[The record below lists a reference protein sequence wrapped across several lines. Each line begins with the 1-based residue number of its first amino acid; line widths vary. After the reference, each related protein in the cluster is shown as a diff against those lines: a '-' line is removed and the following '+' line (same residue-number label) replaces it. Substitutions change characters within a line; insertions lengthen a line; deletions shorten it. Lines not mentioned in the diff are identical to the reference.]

1 MVAPAAA
8 AAPVAK
14 GGVAAAGTS
23 HLGSA
28 ALASGIHGVGAS
40 SGLLTA
46 GSMFGGLSTLSSM
59 ANPLMMGLSALQG
72 INSYRQGQYQ
82 SSMAEVQQLQA
93 VAESE
98 LKQVQAMEKGNE
110 TMRRLLAMNATVIAN
125 GAAGNIDPTSGSA
138 RKLQEVN
145 EAYAAR
151 DLKKL
156 EAYQRSYKT
165 YGDVQSEMFALAGDE
180 YSTQGTVGFLTGV
193 GQATYFG
200 MKYGV

>member
-1 MVAPAAA
+1 MIQGAI

-14 GGVAAAGTS
+14 GGVSVASSTIPTLLTNSAGIAPGLT
-23 HLGSA
+23 
-28 ALASGIHGVGAS
+28 ASGV
-40 SGLLTA
+40 L
-46 GSMFGGLSTLSSM
+46 GGLSSY

-72 INSYRQGQYQ
+72 INSYRQGQYR

-98 LKQVQAMEKGNE
+98 LKQVQAVEKGNE
-110 TMRRLLAMNATVIAN
+110 TMRRLLAMNATVVAN

-138 RKLQEVN
+138 RVLQEVN
-145 EAYAAR
+145 EAYAAK

-180 YSTQGTVGFLTGV
+180 YETQGTVGFLTGV

>member
-1 MVAPAAA
+1 MA
-8 AAPVAK
+8 AK
-14 GGVAAAGTS
+14 GLVAAAGTK
-23 HLGSA
+23 HLGA
-28 ALASGIHGVGAS
+28 AAISSGIHGLGAS
-40 SGLLTA
+40 SGLMAGGLTA
-46 GSMFGGLSTLSSM
+46 GSMLGGLSAY

-82 SSMAEVQQLQA
+82 SAMAEVNQLQA
-93 VAESE
+93 ITDSE
-98 LKQVQAMEKGNE
+98 LKQVQAIEKGNE
-110 TMRRLLAMNATVIAN
+110 TMRRLLAMNATVVAN

-200 MKYGV
+200 LKYGV

>member
-1 MVAPAAA
+1 MIQGAAI

-14 GGVAAAGTS
+14 GGVATAGSGMFLSSMGTVGGAIHTGAATS
-23 HLGSA
+23 SA
-28 ALASGIHGVGAS
+28 
-40 SGLLTA
+40 LTA
-46 GSMFGGLSTLSSM
+46 GSVLGGLSAY

-72 INSYRQGQYQ
+72 INAYRQGQYQ

-145 EAYAAR
+145 EAYAAK
-151 DLKKL
+151 DLKRL

>member
-1 MVAPAAA
+1 MIQGAAI

-14 GGVAAAGTS
+14 GGVSVA
-23 HLGSA
+23 
-28 ALASGIHGVGAS
+28 AS
-40 SGLLTA
+40 STIPTLLTNSA
-46 GSMFGGLSTLSSM
+46 GIAPGLTASSVLGGLSAY

-165 YGDVQSEMFALAGDE
+165 YGEVQSEMFALAGDE
-180 YSTQGTVGFLTGV
+180 YTTQGTVGFLTGV